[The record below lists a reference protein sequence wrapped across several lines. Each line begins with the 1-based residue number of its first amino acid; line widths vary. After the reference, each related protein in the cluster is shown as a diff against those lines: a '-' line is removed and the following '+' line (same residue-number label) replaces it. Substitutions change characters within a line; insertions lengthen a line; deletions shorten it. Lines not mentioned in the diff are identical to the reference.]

1 MLHHHYHRCSASLIL
16 RVVEH
21 TIISASH
28 HELASFA
35 HFILCHYADYFLDVA
50 PEVITARNSMH
61 SLDKLFVNSWWM
73 ILGKFSMYHYPQQ
86 TKRERYETYFPPLQS
101 LFQVLVAIRIALLLA
116 IFLPLFLVFFLCLSL
131 LSCFSSCNGELGSSS
146 SERMAHDLA
155 MVDVNKQADPG
166 QRTPHLMIS

>member
-1 MLHHHYHRCSASLIL
+1 MLHHHYHRRSASLIL

-21 TIISASH
+21 TIISAGRH
-28 HELASFA
+28 KLASFA
-35 HFILCHYADYFLDVA
+35 HFILCHYADYFLDIA
-50 PEVITARNSMH
+50 PEVVTACNSTH
-61 SLDKLFVNSWWM
+61 SLDKLFVDSQWM
-73 ILGKFSMYHYPQQ
+73 ILGKNSTYHYPQQ

-131 LSCFSSCNGELGSSS
+131 LLCFSSCNGELGLCS

-155 MVDVNKQADPG
+155 MVDINKQADPSW
-166 QRTPHLMIS
+166 RMPHLMIS